1 MALTQEQ
8 LQQVQQLGD
17 LIRQRNQMTSPT
29 KPVKPLSAEASK
41 LSSIT
46 KTVQGEIETLMGF
59 YEQNYKKSVAG
70 IVTGTDRELV
80 KLADQIA
87 DKIGRLRSGG
97 AINKEEEARFMR
109 QIASKADLLF
119 GDKESALRALE
130 GYLEEAKQVANSIQ
144 PTQVSGLQ
152 LSPELQAYIQS
163 RLKQKPV
170 GVKPEIPLTKAPSP
184 VEVPAEVPAEI
195 KPSVEPSK
203 AEKILKI
210 LAIPSL
216 GAGKKIGEAIG
227 TVIARRRLAKEFPE
241 LTKEQVKEF
250 VGEGPTPKQL
260 AFDLLDIGL
269 TLTGSGF
276 LGKLGIKVGAKV
288 AKGADELAYA
298 LEKTNLRLTP
308 SQKTALGEKLRT
320 ITDYTSRFTGNAK
333 QRFTKVQ
340 QEIELTEN
348 KLQSFFRNIAK
359 GKTVNKAELVQ
370 DLNNIKSKYA
380 FDRDI
385 ITIEKQI
392 DGAIKTISRFG
403 RDIPVD
409 KLNIFKRTTFKNA
422 YNQAGTKVLNDV
434 EFEIADVAKSKLENA
449 VKGLKVDGKDI
460 ALFNRNYGTKIEAGK
475 LLRIAAGRP
484 EVGAFGKLIGALAGG
499 TIGATVAGPAG
510 AAAGVLVAPTIGRV
524 VAGTA
529 VRGAV
534 GRGLRKLFRSKSI
547 SKSI

>member
-1 MALTQEQ
+1 MVIYNNMALTQEQ
-8 LQQVQQLGD
+8 LQQVQQLGN
-17 LIRQRNQMTSPT
+17 LINQRKQMT
-29 KPVKPLSAEASK
+29 VKPPKSLSAEASK

-130 GYLEEAKQVANSIQ
+130 GYLNEAKQVSDSIQ
-144 PTQVSGLQ
+144 PTQTSGLQ
-152 LSPELQAYIQS
+152 LSPELQAYVQS
-163 RLKQKPV
+163 RLKQKPI
-170 GVKPEIPLTKAPSP
+170 GVQLGVQP
-184 VEVPAEVPAEI
+184 EVPIAEVPSPEI
-195 KPSVEPSK
+195 KPSKLEPTR

-216 GAGKKIGEAIG
+216 GTGKKIGEAIG
-227 TVIARRRLAKEFPE
+227 TVVARQKLAKEFPE
-241 LTKEQVKEF
+241 LTKEQINEF
-250 VGEGPTPKQL
+250 VGKGPTFKQL
-260 AFDLLDIGL
+260 GLDLLDVGL

-276 LGKLGIKVGAKV
+276 LGKLGIKAGVKV

-298 LEKTNLRLTP
+298 IEKTNLRLSP
-308 SQKTALGEKLRT
+308 VQKTALGEKLRK
-320 ITDYTSRFTGNAK
+320 ITDYTSKFTGNSK
-333 QRFTKVQ
+333 QRLTKVQ
-340 QEIELTEN
+340 QEIELSEN

-370 DLNNIKSKYA
+370 DLTNIKSKYA
-380 FDRDI
+380 FNRDI

-434 EFEIADVAKSKLENA
+434 EFEIADVVKSKLENA

-460 ALFNRNYGTKIEAGK
+460 ALFNRNYGTQIEAGK

-499 TIGATVAGPAG
+499 TVGATVAGPAG
-510 AAAGVLVAPTIGRV
+510 AAAGVLIAPTLGRV

-529 VRGAV
+529 VRGAI
-534 GRGLRKLFRSKSI
+534 GRGLRKLVGRKSV
-547 SKSI
+547 